1 MRRPRGQSRCSFE
14 RGRLRPHW
22 APGADRGGWWSPIA
36 DHAGKVHGSAS
47 SLAGCSGWWPTPTPR
62 PLHTRWCV
70 RASLERVTRIEL
82 ALSAWE
88 ADVLPLNYTRV
99 AVERLHRHRRGTQRH
114 QRKVCRSSPPG
125 ASGGS
130 AITPA
135 ERADRR
141 ATPGHVPT
149 RGHAGLR
156 PAEAFPP
163 LLRRCPDRDR
173 RRGRR
178 VPWPSARRSD
188 RWSRGLQ

>member
-1 MRRPRGQSRCSFE
+1 MKRGNKYENMIKTDLKALDLLEKRFQDVAAKSVRWGYFDSKYE
-14 RGRLRPHW
+14 HGVYLRETP
-22 APGADRGGWWSPIA
+22 ATSPQ
-36 DHAGKVHGSAS
+36 
-47 SLAGCSGWWPTPTPR
+47 
-62 PLHTRWCV
+62 V
-70 RASLERVTRIEL
+70 RVERVTRIEL

-149 RGHAGLR
+149 RGHAGLQ

-163 LLRRCPDRDR
+163 LLRRCPDRGR

-178 VPWPSARRSD
+178 VPSQGARRSD